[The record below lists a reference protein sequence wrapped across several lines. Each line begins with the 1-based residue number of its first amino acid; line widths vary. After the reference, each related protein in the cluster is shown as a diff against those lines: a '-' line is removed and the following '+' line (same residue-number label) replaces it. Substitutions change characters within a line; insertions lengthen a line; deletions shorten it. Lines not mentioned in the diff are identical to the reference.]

1 MNNSL
6 LYHCEISMLNSGK
19 ITCSDFYFTNIN
31 IVTLAFFWLMSRRYI
46 FSCSFTFT
54 FEVSPYLKW
63 ISYTQHMLI
72 FDVCI
77 QCDNLCSLTGVLKPF
92 IIATVPMVRC
102 KSTILLFLLFPHV
115 PCFPISFPLV
125 EWLCYGVLFCFYLHY
140 WLSSYMT
147 LNSCCKIYN
156 SHL

>member
-6 LYHCEISMLNSGK
+6 LYHCEISMFNSGK

-31 IVTLAFFWLMSRRYI
+31 IVTLAFFWLMSRRYV
-46 FSCSFTFT
+46 FSYSFTFT

-72 FDVCI
+72 FDVFI
-77 QCDNLCSLTGVLKPF
+77 QCDNLCNLIGVLKPF

-102 KSTILLFLLFPHV
+102 KSTILLISTLPVCSLFSHFLPPCGVTLLWSIILFL
-115 PCFPISFPLV
+115 SPL
-125 EWLCYGVLFCFYLHY
+125 LA
-140 WLSSYMT
+140 
-147 LNSCCKIYN
+147 
-156 SHL
+156 

>member
-46 FSCSFTFT
+46 FSYSFTFT

-72 FDVCI
+72 FDVFI

-102 KSTILLFLLFPHV
+102 KSTILLISTLPVCSLFLIPSPLWSDFV
-115 PCFPISFPLV
+115 MEYYSVFISIIGLV
-125 EWLCYGVLFCFYLHY
+125 VIWL
-140 WLSSYMT
+140 
-147 LNSCCKIYN
+147 
-156 SHL
+156 